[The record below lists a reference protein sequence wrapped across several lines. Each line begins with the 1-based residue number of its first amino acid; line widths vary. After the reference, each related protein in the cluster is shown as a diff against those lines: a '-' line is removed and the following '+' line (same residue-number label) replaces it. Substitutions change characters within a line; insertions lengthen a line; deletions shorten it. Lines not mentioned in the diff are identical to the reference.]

1 MSNQAEVQRWQEW
14 QRKGAQKMSGVG
26 LCPILFHLP
35 RGLLVVMRKADPVP
49 EGRVDK
55 DQDLMSNGFVTFEEM
70 QAAAILMGKNTD
82 TGKADTYGL
91 VNGGLVVTDY
101 GSFVPKPKNS

>member
-1 MSNQAEVQRWQEW
+1 
-14 QRKGAQKMSGVG
+14 
-26 LCPILFHLP
+26 
-35 RGLLVVMRKADPVP
+35 
-49 EGRVDK
+49 
-55 DQDLMSNGFVTFEEM
+55 MSNGFVTFEEM